1 MLAALES
8 GRSRVDCLLVLP
20 FVIAIRM
27 RGGRDFLHST
37 NLHLYFRFSNGNPR
51 NCRYSRCC
59 RLVFAPEIGW
69 PRPAVKAMAVNG
81 HRLPGAFDTAMP
93 SEASPRTY
101 NVGGFQI
108 ATQKLPILKAGPI
121 EEMTTKIGIQI
132 PEMIFGDNFVAIQ
145 HAESG
150 WGIKFDAFGA
160 LDNVDK
166 TGEKR
171 LKVAYSQEWHASR
184 EGAHDFKDLEE
195 VKPFDWSYTP
205 QDYRG
210 KLAPNSPPFKQS
222 DAEIPLELLK
232 RPDPILFFDDVIL
245 YEDELADNG
254 IAMLSVKIRV
264 MPSRLLLLSRFFM
277 RLDDVLLRVKDTRVY
292 IDFDTRQVMREY
304 VEKEKEYGAVKE
316 QLAGRRDDVSAAMRD
331 PNQMAEVLP
340 IVRREMEEVTL
351 PG

>member
-1 MLAALES
+1 MTTNGQTSAGSFNISVPSAA
-8 GRSRVDCLLVLP
+8 
-20 FVIAIRM
+20 
-27 RGGRDFLHST
+27 
-37 NLHLYFRFSNGNPR
+37 NPR
-51 NCRYSRCC
+51 LFN
-59 RLVFAPEIGW
+59 
-69 PRPAVKAMAVNG
+69 VN
-81 HRLPGAFDTAMP
+81 
-93 SEASPRTY
+93 
-101 NVGGFQI
+101 GFQI

-121 EEMTTKIGIQI
+121 DEMTTKIGITI

-145 HAESG
+145 HESG
-150 WGIKFDAFGA
+150 WGIQFDAFGA
-160 LDNVDK
+160 LDDVDK

-171 LKVAYSQEWHASR
+171 LKVAYSQEWHKSR
-184 EGAHDFKDLEE
+184 EGAHDFKELEE

-210 KLAPNSPPFKQS
+210 TMAPESPAWKETQT
-222 DAEIPLELLK
+222 EIPVELLK

-264 MPSRLLLLSRFFM
+264 MPARLLLLSRFFM

-292 IDFDTRQVMREY
+292 VDYEKKHVIRDY
-304 VEKEKEYGAVKE
+304 VEKEQEYAMVKE
-316 QLAGRRDDVSAAMRD
+316 RLSSRRDDVSAALRD

-340 IVRREMEEVTL
+340 IVKRVLEEVTL